1 MARNRHYS
9 PRIERDLV
17 GLLYHEAKARSV
29 PMTKLV
35 DDLLRPALKAGETTR
50 LREEPRQDYRPR

>member
-1 MARNRHYS
+1 MARNRSYS

-17 GLLYHEAKARSV
+17 SALYHEAKHRRI

-50 LREEPRQDYRPR
+50 LREETRQDYRHR